1 MIKEKKVRLL
11 IADDEPLIRR
21 GIQKLINLSEMGI
34 EEVYEAE
41 NGEEAFRLFEEHR
54 PEIVLLDINMPRLDG
69 LSVAKKIK
77 SLIPETKIAMIT
89 GYNYFDYAQKAIRIG
104 VEDYIL
110 KPVSKQ
116 EISEI
121 IVKLVH
127 SYQEKKREKTLRQVF
142 QKEMELVPDDSRGS
156 YHSSIQK
163 YMEEGYTDSQFTLST
178 LAEKLELSSGYL
190 SILFKKTFGIPF
202 QDYLL
207 QLRMERAKLL
217 LLTTHLKNYE
227 IAEQIGFEDVNYFSS
242 KFKKYFH
249 LSPKQYKET
258 VLKNEN

>member
-1 MIKEKKVRLL
+1 MRLL

-54 PEIVLLDINMPRLDG
+54 PEIILLDINMPRLDG

-249 LSPKQYKET
+249 LSPKQYKEM

>member
-1 MIKEKKVRLL
+1 VRLL

-21 GIQKLINLSEMGI
+21 GIQKLVNLSEIGI
-34 EEVYEAE
+34 DEVYEAE
-41 NGEEAFRLFEEHR
+41 NGEDTLRIFEEYR
-54 PEIVLLDINMPRLDG
+54 PEIVLLDINMARLDG
-69 LSVAKKIK
+69 LSAAKKIK
-77 SLIPETKIAMIT
+77 ALSPETKIAMIT
-89 GYNYFDYAQKAIRIG
+89 GYNYFDYAQQAIRIG

-116 EISEI
+116 EITEI
-121 IVKLVH
+121 IAKLVRACVK
-127 SYQEKKREKTLRQVF
+127 EKKEKTLQQIF
-142 QKEMELVPDDSRGS
+142 PQKMEEDVEEDKGN
-156 YHSSIQK
+156 YHNNIQK
-163 YMEEGYTDSQFTLST
+163 YMEECYTDSQFTLGV
-178 LAEKLELSSGYL
+178 LAEKLDLSSGYL

-227 IAEQIGFEDVNYFSS
+227 IAEKIGFEDVNYFSL

-249 LSPKQYKET
+249 VSPKQYKEM
-258 VLKNEN
+258 VLKDENK

>member
-1 MIKEKKVRLL
+1 MRLL

-21 GIQKLINLSEMGI
+21 GIQKLVNLSEIGI

-41 NGEEAFRLFEEHR
+41 NGEEAFRLFEEYR
-54 PEIVLLDINMPRLDG
+54 PEIVLLDINMARLDG

-77 SLIPETKIAMIT
+77 SLVPETKITMIT

-121 IVKLVH
+121 ITKLVH
-127 SYQEKKREKTLRQVF
+127 SHQEKRRKKILQQVF
-142 QKEMELVPDDSRGS
+142 QKETEPVPDNSKGN
-156 YHSSIQK
+156 YYSSIQK
-163 YMEEGYTDSQFTLST
+163 YMEECYMDSQFTLGI

-227 IAEQIGFEDVNYFSS
+227 IAEQIGFEDVNYFSL

-249 LSPKQYKET
+249 LSPKQYKEM
-258 VLKNEN
+258 VLKNENE